1 MFTYKPLWK
10 TLIDKNMT
18 KTQLKEMIGISPST
32 LAIMGKNEYVAM
44 SVLDRICN
52 ALDCSINDVIEHKK
66 DKEDKNK

>member
-10 TLIDKNMT
+10 TLIDKNMN

-32 LAIMGKNEYVAM
+32 LAMMGKNGYIAM

-52 ALDCSINDVIEHKK
+52 ALNCNINDVIEHT
-66 DKEDKNK
+66 KEENK

>member
-52 ALDCSINDVIEHKK
+52 ALDCSINDVIEHTK

>member
-44 SVLDRICN
+44 SILDRICN
-52 ALDCSINDVIEHKK
+52 ALDCSINDVIEHTK
-66 DKEDKNK
+66 DKEDENK

>member
-32 LAIMGKNEYVAM
+32 LAIMGKDEYVAM

-52 ALDCSINDVIEHKK
+52 ALNCNINDVVEHEKS
-66 DKEDKNK
+66 KEENK